1 MIAIGLLFLRM
12 LCGCLKPQWR
22 REAEILVLRH
32 QLNVLQKRTPRHRLR
47 LRWVDRALLSGSI
60 GAARAS

>member
-22 REAEILVLRH
+22 REAEIFI
-32 QLNVLQKRTPRHRLR
+32 N
-47 LRWVDRALLSGSI
+47 
-60 GAARAS
+60 